1 MANYTNIR
9 PDTKSPFLV
18 NGDDIG
24 VIMHRYL
31 DRSASTPTQTL
42 AVYDR
47 ALGRQ
52 IWLDQDSHTLNTAT
66 IIAALKKN
74 GTDLWAIPLAK
85 ADNVE
90 FAMAYVNPKAF
101 LALITGAAFTPK
113 DADEDHA
120 GVLLDVSGYGRLE
133 THLPVRAINEFM
145 AKIAA
150 INSNLM
156 PNLMPNLITVFPD
169 TAKVRFVRP
178 GYTVFDA
185 AKVTSIR
192 PNGHDM
198 DVGLQDGLVGVSRLD
213 FMMNTDGQDSSP
225 NHSNYAN
232 TLWKRAERMK
242 VKGLDDPI
250 TRAPILHE
258 IFRRADQRTAQLRD
272 QSKHDLAAAIGAK
285 NPNLLKVENTKH
297 PYYFAPAQISNLQC
311 DDKNLYVQMRC
322 ADRDQYADSLTISF
336 ETQAMAQNEAL
347 RLLNAMNGGP
357 AADINKPKLNLK
369 SLRTHVDKNVPGPTS
384 P

>member
-9 PDTKSPFLV
+9 PNTKSPFLV

-31 DRSASTPTQTL
+31 DRSASTPKQTL
-42 AVYDR
+42 ALYDH

-52 IWLDQDSHTLNTAT
+52 IWLDQDSHTLNAT
-66 IIAALKKN
+66 TIVAALKKN
-74 GTDLWAIPLAK
+74 GTDLLAIPLA
-85 ADNVE
+85 DEDSGE

-113 DADEDHA
+113 DADEEHA

-133 THLPVRAINEFM
+133 THLPVRLINEFM

-150 INSNLM
+150 IN
-156 PNLMPNLITVFPD
+156 PNLMTVFPD

-185 AKVTSIR
+185 TKVTSIR
-192 PNGHDM
+192 PNGYDM
-198 DVGLQDGLVGVSRLD
+198 DVGLQDSMVGVSRLD
-213 FMMNTDGQDSSP
+213 FMMNTEEQDSSP
-225 NHSNYAN
+225 NHHNYAD

-258 IFRRADQRTAQLRD
+258 IFRRADKRTAQLRD

-285 NPNLLKVENTKH
+285 NPNLLKVENSKH
-297 PYYFAPAQISNLQC
+297 LYYFAPAQISNLQC

-322 ADRDQYADSLTISF
+322 ADRNQYADSLTISF
-336 ETQAMAQNEAL
+336 ETEAMAQNEAM
-347 RLLNAMNGGP
+347 RLLSAMNGGP
-357 AADINKPKLNLK
+357 AADINKPALNLK
-369 SLRTHVDKNVPGPTS
+369 NMQKRLQQNPKAP
-384 P
+384 